1 MIRKEIPMRG
11 ILLFIILFLLIAS
24 SIFAQTTGK
33 ISGVILDKENGDA
46 LPAVNIIID
55 GTYMGAASAHDG
67 SFFILNVPPGT
78 YNLKIQLIG
87 YKTKII
93 EGVRVSVNRT
103 SFVKI
108 ELEGTALDLGE
119 EVVVTASKI
128 SIKKD
133 QTSSI
138 RNVSAKDMEI
148 LPVESTGGVVA
159 MQPGVVV
166 GHVRGGRSNETVYL
180 IDGISV
186 YNGLTRGSMVGIDPD
201 AVQEVEVITGTFNAK
216 YGEAMSGVVNMVT
229 KEGGKKFHGK
239 LEGYLGNYYT
249 PHDDIFIGLKPGE
262 IARNQDYKFMLH
274 GPVLGNSLTFF
285 VSGRVQDNKNYL
297 NGIRRF
303 NITDEPNYAFF
314 QDSLAF
320 DRNGNYFFNEH
331 TGDDS
336 YVPMDWG
343 KSFNVN
349 GKLTYKLKDLKM
361 SLMYLIDTG
370 QGQGYSH
377 SRKYKPDGRNVGY
390 GESHMLTYQ
399 LNHLLSQKAFYEL
412 KLSYTNSY
420 GASYLYENPLDPRYV
435 HDKYSA
441 NDSYTGFVTGGQDK
455 SHSQTTTEKFLGRI
469 DFTWQVNKRHALS
482 SGFEGTMF
490 RYDVRNYAILNYF
503 RNTSASDYIYSPEIT
518 DDTTA
523 YADLYYKKPIQV
535 AAWFSDK
542 MEYDNMVVD
551 LGVRFEYFDP
561 KTTYPSNYRNPG
573 NLLAKEDQ
581 PEWES
586 EYLKADAKYNLAP
599 RLGFSYQL
607 GKTALLRFSYGHFY
621 QYPPHSTMYFNN
633 SYILSPTNYESQ
645 IGNPQ
650 VEPEKTVSYEIGLW
664 QILNDYMD
672 LEVALWYRDI
682 YNLSTVN
689 IVTTY
694 NQIRYGLYGNKDYGN
709 ARGLELKFHTE
720 FGRFYSE
727 INYTLQYTRGNADN
741 PAFTFSRAGNSQDP
755 IPTLIPMPWDQ
766 RHTLNV
772 TAGYNTAKYGVTA
785 TGYFGSGSAYSWS
798 PIDQNPL
805 NRVNL
810 FPNNSKKPFHY
821 NIDLQAHYD
830 IPTNWGVKL
839 RWTVRVYNL
848 LDRMNE
854 YGVNANTG
862 RTNQAIIRPDDRLG
876 HWSDFSTYEER
887 IYSPS
892 NWSAPRLIKLGVGI
906 VF

>member
-11 ILLFIILFLLIAS
+11 ILLFIILFLLITG

-87 YKTKII
+87 YTTKII

-503 RNTSASDYIYSPEIT
+503 RNTSASDY
-518 DDTTA
+518 
-523 YADLYYKKPIQV
+523 K
-535 AAWFSDK
+535 
-542 MEYDNMVVD
+542 
-551 LGVRFEYFDP
+551 
-561 KTTYPSNYRNPG
+561 
-573 NLLAKEDQ
+573 
-581 PEWES
+581 
-586 EYLKADAKYNLAP
+586 
-599 RLGFSYQL
+599 
-607 GKTALLRFSYGHFY
+607 
-621 QYPPHSTMYFNN
+621 
-633 SYILSPTNYESQ
+633 
-645 IGNPQ
+645 
-650 VEPEKTVSYEIGLW
+650 KTVSYEIGLW